1 MPLVDLSFGDAL
13 DRLSVLKVKMKSL
26 NDDYCKFG
34 IVSKEASQL
43 EDAILSWC
51 HNNNI
56 SNELYEKHLSTLVE
70 ILDTN
75 TGHSI
80 ATRILDGT
88 GSTEAIGQRLQFTG
102 KGSKDDVFYI
112 SPNLNSAGDA
122 RNLDAILAKQ
132 N

>member
-43 EDAILSWC
+43 DDAILSWC

-70 ILDTN
+70 INQCGWDQVEMVRT
-75 TGHSI
+75 
-80 ATRILDGT
+80 A
-88 GSTEAIGQRLQFTG
+88 
-102 KGSKDDVFYI
+102 
-112 SPNLNSAGDA
+112 
-122 RNLDAILAKQ
+122 LDAKDSPSINAAHLQMIQINDHRILAK
-132 N
+132 NNADKSVNYSFHEVKSYL